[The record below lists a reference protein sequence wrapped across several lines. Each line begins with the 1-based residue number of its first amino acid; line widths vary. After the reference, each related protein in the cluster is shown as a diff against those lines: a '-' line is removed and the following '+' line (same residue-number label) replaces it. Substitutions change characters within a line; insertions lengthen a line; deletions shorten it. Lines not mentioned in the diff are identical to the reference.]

1 MLVTLGGQRVE
12 LYLSNRRLYR
22 GKLKA
27 SSKSIRPLLQST
39 TLASLTDV
47 KYRSCDRSKRL
58 GKVA

>member
-27 SSKSIRPLLQST
+27 SSKCIGPLLQST

-47 KYRSCDRSKRL
+47 K
-58 GKVA
+58 V

>member
-12 LYLSNRRLYR
+12 FDLSNRRLYR

-27 SSKSIRPLLQST
+27 SLKCIRPLLQST

-47 KYRSCDRSKRL
+47 K
-58 GKVA
+58 VEIM